1 MKVFR
6 IAREEYIKDL
16 AGTGAK
22 LYGGRWNPKGIAV
35 LYTAENKSLS
45 ALEVLVHFN
54 RNTTPYDLRILTLQL
69 PSNEIVEFDKK
80 KFNKILSSEDSNF
93 KFKEEGRKWIESN
106 NSLGL
111 KVPSVL
117 IPGEYNILINPSYT
131 TFNLLKIVE
140 IEIFKFDERFL
151 L

>member
-16 AGTGAK
+16 TGTGAK
-22 LYGGRWNPKGIAV
+22 LYGGRWNPKGIAI

-54 RNTTPYDLRILTLQL
+54 RNIFPNELRILTLEI
-69 PSNEIVEFDKK
+69 PNEEIIDFDKK
-80 KFNKILSSEDSNF
+80 RFDNILASEDSNY
-93 KFKEEGRKWIESN
+93 KFKLEGRKWIESKK
-106 NSLGL
+106 SLGL

-117 IPGEYNILINPSYT
+117 IPGEFNILINSSHESSS
-131 TFNLLKIVE
+131 LLE
-140 IEIFKFDERFL
+140 IIDIENFKFDERFL